1 MIMNKLLDYLSRK
14 LIICL
19 LLMIF
24 STIFLIFDLG
34 GTDFKQWSSFMQW
47 IFGIYAVGNS
57 AQKISY
63 TVLNNKKK

>member
-1 MIMNKLLDYLSRK
+1 
-14 LIICL
+14 
-19 LLMIF
+19 MIF

-63 TVLNNKKK
+63 TVLNNKKKQQQQVLQQQLKPKTKKAVK

>member
-1 MIMNKLLDYLSRK
+1 
-14 LIICL
+14 
-19 LLMIF
+19 MIF